1 MHEFDLRNEV
11 PDEATTIEIY
21 AMVKP
26 TRGSIEVRRSLD
38 DDQPIVMSTGA
49 RTTIG
54 VPEGRKL
61 YISASPFTEEFKLFV
76 AGWFQ
81 DRGEQQHDD

>member
-1 MHEFDLRNEV
+1 MPVHEFDLRNEI

-26 TRGSIEVRRSLD
+26 TAGSIEVRRSPRD
-38 DDQPIVMSTGA
+38 DEPILLSTGT
-49 RTTIG
+49 RTTMG

-61 YISASPFTEEFKLFV
+61 YISMSPFTDEFKIFV
-76 AGWFQ
+76 AGWF
-81 DRGEQQHDD
+81 EN